1 MTLALSAL
9 IKRLDG
15 RRGWASSERN
25 EYSSIES
32 LAIPFPSIDSRK
44 RRMEALVRT
53 RRSSLAGV
61 NLDLRPVITP
71 PRIPTH
77 HHVDEGDYRVA
88 GREGKGSSFK
98 RKGFTRGG

>member
-1 MTLALSAL
+1 
-9 IKRLDG
+9 
-15 RRGWASSERN
+15 
-25 EYSSIES
+25 
-32 LAIPFPSIDSRK
+32 
-44 RRMEALVRT
+44 MEALVRT

-61 NLDLRPVITP
+61 NLDLRPVITS

-98 RKGFTRGG
+98 RKGSRVEDNADAEAGRRLEGKDNTVFSQVVR